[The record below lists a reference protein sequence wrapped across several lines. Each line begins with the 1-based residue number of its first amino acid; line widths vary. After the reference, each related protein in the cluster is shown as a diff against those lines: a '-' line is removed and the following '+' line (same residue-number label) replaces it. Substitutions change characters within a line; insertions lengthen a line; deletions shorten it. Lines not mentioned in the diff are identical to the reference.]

1 MMASSSRAPILS
13 SCEAYRQWAR
23 SYDTEQ
29 NPMLTLERR
38 YLEPLLPDATGLD
51 VVDLGCGTGR
61 WLEIL
66 KKDAPRKMLGV
77 DFSFEMLQQA
87 KRKLSGAAT
96 LLCADSA
103 AVPLEKASAD
113 LVLGTFVLSYIEDA
127 GTFLANARSA
137 LRECGSFFLTDV
149 HPGTSAS
156 LQWRRGVRSET
167 GFQEIQTFERSIDAV
182 IELCNSAGLELC
194 TRVEPSFGDVEREIF
209 AGANKLYSWE
219 QAAGYPA
226 IYILQFR
233 HLSTMRVQ
241 FPKNVAEPAISKI
254 LNAQI
259 SVGPRE
265 RISGTLN
272 LSDSRITAL
281 CTADA
286 GPSPARCSSST
297 IDVDGYLLLPG
308 LVNAHDHLEFA
319 LFPRLGAGGYENCV
333 EWAED
338 IHRTEAAVI
347 ARHRQV
353 PKDVRLWWG
362 AIRNLLCGA
371 TTVCHHN
378 PYDTTVFDSEFAVR
392 VVREFGWAHSLS
404 MDPDAVGQK
413 RRTPRGQPF
422 LIHLGEGAGKG
433 SEDEIWEL
441 HRAGGLDKDTVVI
454 HGLALGK
461 EGRTLLRDAG
471 AGLIWCPS
479 SNQFL
484 FGRTLS
490 ADVIES
496 YVRVALGNDSPLTAE
511 GDLLDEVRFAIG
523 ASHLPVEKI
532 YNCVTRQA
540 ARLLRLRQGQGTLRV
555 GGVADIVAV
564 RDKGQ
569 SPAETLAALSYLDVE
584 LALIGGRVH
593 LASDDML
600 KKLPAGTHKRLEP
613 IMIENVWRW
622 VRAPVNRLF
631 RNTAAHL
638 PEGIFLGGK
647 QVSLASQ

>member
-1 MMASSSRAPILS
+1 MASSSIAPILS
-13 SCEAYRQWAR
+13 SCEAYRRWAR

-29 NPMLTLERR
+29 NPMLSLERR
-38 YLEPLLPDATGLD
+38 YLEPLLPDAAGLD

-66 KKDAPRKMLGV
+66 KEDAPRKILGV
-77 DFSFEMLQQA
+77 DPSPEMLQQA

-96 LLCADSA
+96 LLCADGA
-103 AVPLEKASAD
+103 TVPLEQASAD

-127 GTFLANARSA
+127 SAFLTNVRFA

-149 HPGTSAS
+149 HPGTSAA

-167 GFQEIQTFERSIDAV
+167 GFQEIQTFERSVDAV
-182 IELCNSAGLELC
+182 IGLCDSAGLELC
-194 TRVEPSFGDVEREIF
+194 ARLEPCFGDVETEIF
-209 AGANKLYSWE
+209 AAADKLHLQE

-233 HLSTMRVQ
+233 HASRTRVQ
-241 FPKNVAEPAISKI
+241 LRKSEAEPAVGKI
-254 LNAQI
+254 LNAHI
-259 SVGPRE
+259 SVGPHE
-265 RISGTLN
+265 RTSGTLN
-272 LSDSRITAL
+272 LSDSRIVAL
-281 CTADA
+281 CASND
-286 GPSPARCSSST
+286 GDSPAPCSSSA
-297 IDVDGYLLLPG
+297 IDLDGYLLLPG

-353 PKDVRLWWG
+353 PKDARLWWG

-378 PYDTTVFDSEFAVR
+378 PYDTTVFDGEFAVG

-404 MDPDAVGQK
+404 MDPDAVEQK
-413 RRTPRGQPF
+413 HRTPRGQPF
-422 LIHLGEGAGKG
+422 LIHLGEGVDKG
-433 SEDEIWEL
+433 SEHEIWEL

-454 HGLALGK
+454 HGLALSK

-479 SNQFL
+479 SNAFL

-490 ADVIES
+490 ADDIES
-496 YVRVALGNDSPLTAE
+496 CARVALGSDSPLTAQ

-532 YNCVTRQA
+532 FDCVTRQA

-564 RDKGQ
+564 RDKGH
-569 SPAETLAALSYLDVE
+569 SPAETLAALSYRDVE
-584 LALIGGRVH
+584 LVLIGGRVH
-593 LASDDML
+593 LASDEML
-600 KKLPAGTHKRLEP
+600 RKLPADSRERLEP
-613 IMIENVWRW
+613 IMIENVRRW
-622 VRAPVNRLF
+622 IRAPVDRLF

-647 QVSLASQ
+647 RVSLASQ